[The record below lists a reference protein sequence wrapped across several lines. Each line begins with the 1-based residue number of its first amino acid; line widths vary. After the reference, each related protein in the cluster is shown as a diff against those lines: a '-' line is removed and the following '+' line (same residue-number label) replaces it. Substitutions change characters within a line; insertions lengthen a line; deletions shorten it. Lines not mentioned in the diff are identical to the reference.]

1 MLRSKLRN
9 QFLKEGLE
17 TRIKYNKTR
26 NICVSLGKKANQNYY
41 RNLDLKEIN
50 RNKKFWAT
58 EKPLFSNKMKVS
70 RKHFLDESGEIIRNG
85 FNRYFV
91 NMAPSMGVLTETF
104 WATQTSLM
112 IL

>member
-1 MLRSKLRN
+1 M
-9 QFLKEGLE
+9 
-17 TRIKYNKTR
+17 
-26 NICVSLGKKANQNYY
+26 
-41 RNLDLKEIN
+41 KEIN

-91 NMAPSMGVLTETF
+91 NMAPSMGITINRNFLGNTNISDDPLGKIKYKYKKYPSITWVNKH
-104 WATQTSLM
+104 M
-112 IL
+112 IISKTYFYISTCRKKSD